1 MKRISGLFFCFLILT
16 AGAHAQSKQW
26 TLQQCIDSAL
36 ARNLTIKQ
44 RGLQT
49 ETASVNAGQAK
60 ANLLPGAS
68 AGVDH
73 GIQQGR
79 SIDPFTNAYVNQ
91 RVNYAGYFAG
101 SDVVLFNG
109 LSLRNSVRQTGYAR
123 EAARMDQQQERDN
136 VTLNVILAYLQVLN
150 NEDLLTISKAQVA
163 VTQQQVDRLEKLNRE
178 GAISPPILYDLQ
190 GQLKGEEVN
199 VVNARNAVETAKLT
213 LLQLM
218 NLPYDSAMT
227 VTRDGTENIPVR
239 YAATSEAVYQNAL
252 DRLAMVKASSLRT
265 RSAEAAVKAA
275 RGLLYPSL
283 LLSGNVNSNYSSVA
297 RRENLLGSSDV
308 ATDAYVFVNGG
319 KTPVMA
325 RQNNIAFEKI
335 GYKDQV
341 KNNVSTNIGVGLRI
355 PLFNAM
361 QTRNQIKLAK
371 INVRTAELVEE
382 TTRLQLRQAIEQA
395 HLAMVNAWQRYKV
408 MQEQV
413 AAYAESF
420 RAAEVRFNAGV
431 GTLVTYS
438 VDYLLA
444 KNRLDQANL
453 NLVVAR
459 YDYVLRTKVLDF
471 YNGIQ

>member
-1 MKRISGLFFCFLILT
+1 MKRICSFFVFLLIVNL
-16 AGAHAQSKQW
+16 AARAQKAQW

-36 ARNLTIKQ
+36 ARNLVIKQ
-44 RGLQT
+44 RGLQV

-60 ANLLPGAS
+60 ANLLPGVS

-73 GIQQGR
+73 GVQQGR

-91 RVNYAGYFAG
+91 RVNYAGYSAG
-101 SDVVLFNG
+101 SDLVLFNG
-109 LSLRNSVRQTGYAR
+109 LSLRNSVRQTGYATQ
-123 EAARMDQQQERDN
+123 AARMDQQQERDN

-150 NEDLLTISKAQVA
+150 NEDLAVISKAQA
-163 VTQQQVDRLEKLNRE
+163 EVTKLQVERLEKLNRE

-199 VVNARNAVETAKLT
+199 VVNALNAVETAKLT

-218 NLPYDSAMT
+218 NLPYDPAMT
-227 VTRDGTENIPVR
+227 LTQDGTEGIPVQ
-239 YAATSEAVYQNAL
+239 YALTSEAVYQNAL
-252 DRLAMVKASSLRT
+252 DRLALVKASAMRR

-275 RGLLYPSL
+275 KGQLYPTF
-283 LLSGNVNSNYSSVA
+283 LLSGNVGSNYSSIA
-297 RRENLLGSSDV
+297 RRENLVGTSEV

-325 RQNNIAFEKI
+325 TQNNFISEKI
-335 GYKDQV
+335 GYTDQI
-341 KNNVSTNIGVGLRI
+341 KNNVSTIFGIGVRVPILNS
-355 PLFNAM
+355 L
-361 QTRNQIKLAK
+361 QTRNQIKLAR

-395 HLAMVNAWQRYKV
+395 HLAMMNSWQRYKV
-408 MQEQV
+408 LQEQV

-453 NLVVAR
+453 NMIVAK
-459 YDYVLRTKVLDF
+459 YDYVLRTRVLDF
-471 YNGIQ
+471 YNGVQ

>member
-1 MKRISGLFFCFLILT
+1 MHRFCT
-16 AGAHAQSKQW
+16 CPQPA
-26 TLQQCIDSAL
+26 
-36 ARNLTIKQ
+36 IKQ
-44 RGLQT
+44 RGLQI

-60 ANLLPGAS
+60 ANLLPGVS

-91 RVNYAGYFAG
+91 RVNYAGYGAS
-101 SDVVLFNG
+101 SDLVLFNG
-109 LSLRNSVRQTGYAR
+109 LSLRNSVRQTGYAT
-123 EAARMDQQQERDN
+123 EAARMEQQQERDN

-150 NEDLLTISKAQVA
+150 NEDLAAVSKAQVA
-163 VTQQQVDRLEKLNRE
+163 VSKLQVERLEKLNRE

-199 VVNARNAVETAKLT
+199 VVNALNAVETAKLT

-218 NLPYDSAMT
+218 NLPYDSAMML
-227 VTRDGTENIPVR
+227 TRDGTEGIPVR
-239 YAATSEAVYQNAL
+239 YALTSEAVYQNAL
-252 DRLAMVKASSLRT
+252 DRLALVKASSLR
-265 RSAEAAVKAA
+265 RKSAEAAVKVAK
-275 RGLLYPSL
+275 GQLYPTL
-283 LLSGNVNSNYSSVA
+283 LLSGNINSNYSSVA
-297 RRENLLGSSDV
+297 RRENQIGSSEIT
-308 ATDAYVFVNGG
+308 TDAYVFVNGG
-319 KTPVMA
+319 KTPVIA
-325 RQNNIAFEKI
+325 PQKNIAYESI
-335 GYKDQV
+335 GYTDQV

-355 PLFNAM
+355 PLLNAL
-361 QTRNQIKLAK
+361 QTRNQIRLAK
-371 INVRTAELVEE
+371 VNVRTAELVEE
-382 TTRLQLRQAIEQA
+382 STQLQLRQAIEQA
-395 HLAMVNAWQRYKV
+395 HLAMVNSWQRYKV
-408 MQEQV
+408 LQEQV

-471 YNGIQ
+471 YNGVQ

>member
-1 MKRISGLFFCFLILT
+1 MKRISVLFFCFLILT
-16 AGAHAQSKQW
+16 AGARAQNTRWS
-26 TLQQCIDSAL
+26 LQQCIDSAL
-36 ARNLTIKQ
+36 ARNLLIKQ
-44 RGLQT
+44 RGLQI
-49 ETASVNAGQAK
+49 ETASVSAGQAK
-60 ANLLPGAS
+60 ANLLPGVS

-101 SDVVLFNG
+101 SDLVLFNG
-109 LSLRNSVRQTGYAR
+109 LSLRNSVRQTGYATQ
-123 EAARMDQQQERDN
+123 AARMDQQQERDN

-150 NEDLLTISKAQVA
+150 NEDLAAVSKAQVA
-163 VTQQQVDRLEKLNRE
+163 VSKLQVERLEKLNRE

-199 VVNARNAVETAKLT
+199 VVNALNAVETAKLT

-218 NLPYDSAMT
+218 NLPYDSAMML
-227 VTRDGTENIPVR
+227 TRDGTEGIPVR
-239 YAATSEAVYQNAL
+239 YALTSEAVYQNAL
-252 DRLAMVKASSLRT
+252 DRLALVKASSLR
-265 RSAEAAVKAA
+265 RKSAEAAVKVAK
-275 RGLLYPSL
+275 GQLYPTL
-283 LLSGNVNSNYSSVA
+283 LLSGNINSNYSSVA
-297 RRENLLGSSDV
+297 RRENQIGSSEM
-308 ATDAYVFVNGG
+308 ATDAYVLVNGG

-325 RQNNIAFEKI
+325 PRNNYAQEKI
-335 GYKDQV
+335 GYTDQV
-341 KNNVSTNIGVGLRI
+341 KNNVATNIGVGLRVPI
-355 PLFNAM
+355 LNAL
-361 QTRNQIKLAK
+361 QTRNQIKLAR
-371 INVRTAELVEE
+371 INVKTAEVVEE

-395 HLAMVNAWQRYKV
+395 HLAMNNSWQRYKV
-408 MQEQV
+408 LQEQV

-471 YNGIQ
+471 YNGVQ